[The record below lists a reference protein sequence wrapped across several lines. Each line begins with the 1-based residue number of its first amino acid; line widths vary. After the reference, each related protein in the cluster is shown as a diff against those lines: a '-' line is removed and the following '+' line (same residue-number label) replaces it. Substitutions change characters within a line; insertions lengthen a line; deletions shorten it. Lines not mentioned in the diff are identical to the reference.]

1 LHATIAAPGIDA
13 RTARTYR
20 SPHVDASPAHRPI
33 QPTRKRTMKLY
44 YHPIS
49 TTSRTIML
57 FAAESGIPL
66 EMQVVDLFTG
76 EHTQTPYAALN
87 PNKLVP
93 TLEDGDFVLT
103 ENSAILKYLA
113 DKIDSPAYP
122 KDLKKRARVNE
133 RMDWTS
139 TQLCSDLVYALVYPQ
154 IFDAHKRRSDEAQAA
169 TLARGKERAQVWLK
183 VLDQTVLGRGNNYLC
198 GDTITLADY
207 HASSYVQLAEVI
219 GSDLSAY
226 PNVQH
231 WLGRMKALKSWPS
244 VYQVIDGFAASLK
257 SKTMVAV

>member
-1 LHATIAAPGIDA
+1 
-13 RTARTYR
+13 
-20 SPHVDASPAHRPI
+20 
-33 QPTRKRTMKLY
+33 MKLH

-49 TTSRTIML
+49 TTSRPVML

-66 EMQVVDLFTG
+66 DMQVVDLFVG
-76 EHTQTPYAALN
+76 EHMQPRYAALN
-87 PNKLVP
+87 PNKLIP

-122 KDLKKRARVNE
+122 KDLQQRARVNE

-154 IFDAHKRRSDEAQAA
+154 IFDSHKRRSDEAQTA
-169 TLARGKERAQVWLK
+169 TLERGKARAQAWLE
-183 VLDQTVLGRGNNYLC
+183 VLDKHVLGTGNAYLC
-198 GDTITLADY
+198 GNAITIADY
-207 HASSYVQLAEVI
+207 HAASYVALAEVI

-226 PNVQH
+226 PNVKK
-231 WLGRMKALKSWPS
+231 WLGRMKALKSWPQ

-257 SKTMVAV
+257 GKAMVAV

>member
-1 LHATIAAPGIDA
+1 
-13 RTARTYR
+13 
-20 SPHVDASPAHRPI
+20 
-33 QPTRKRTMKLY
+33 MKLH

-49 TTSRTIML
+49 TTSRPVML

-66 EMQVVDLFTG
+66 DMQVVDLFVG
-76 EHTQTPYAALN
+76 EHMQPPYAALN
-87 PNKLVP
+87 PNKLIP

-122 KDLKKRARVNE
+122 KDLQQRARVNE

-154 IFDAHKRRSDEAQAA
+154 IFDSHKRRSDEAQTA
-169 TLARGKERAQVWLK
+169 TLERGKARAQAWLE
-183 VLDQTVLGRGNNYLC
+183 VLDKHVLGTGNAYLC
-198 GDTITLADY
+198 GNAITIADY
-207 HASSYVQLAEVI
+207 HAASYVALAEVI

-226 PNVQH
+226 PNVKK
-231 WLGRMKALKSWPS
+231 WLGRMKALKSWPQ

-257 SKTMVAV
+257 GKAMVAV

>member
-1 LHATIAAPGIDA
+1 
-13 RTARTYR
+13 
-20 SPHVDASPAHRPI
+20 
-33 QPTRKRTMKLY
+33 MKLY

-49 TTSRTIML
+49 TTSRPVML
-57 FAAESGIPL
+57 FAAESRIPL

-76 EHTQTPYAALN
+76 EHVQPPYAALN

-93 TLEDGDFVLT
+93 TLQDGDFILT

-122 KDLKKRARVNE
+122 RDLQQRARVNE

-154 IFDAHKRRSDEAQAA
+154 IFDAHKRRSDEAQSA
-169 TLARGKERAQVWLK
+169 TLERGQARAQAWLK
-183 VLDQTVLGRGNNYLC
+183 VLDEHVLGPGNNYLC
-198 GDTITLADY
+198 GDAITIADY
-207 HASSYVQLAEVI
+207 HAASYVALAEVI
-219 GSDLSAY
+219 GSDLSVY
-226 PNVQH
+226 PKVKQ
-231 WLGRMKALKSWPS
+231 WLARMKALKSWPQ

-257 SKTMVAV
+257 DRPMVAV

>member
-1 LHATIAAPGIDA
+1 
-13 RTARTYR
+13 
-20 SPHVDASPAHRPI
+20 
-33 QPTRKRTMKLY
+33 MKLY

-49 TTSRTIML
+49 TTSRPVML
-57 FAAESGIPL
+57 FAAENGIAL
-66 EMQVVDLFTG
+66 DMQVVDLFTG
-76 EHTQTPYAALN
+76 EHVQAPYAAIN

-139 TQLCSDLVYALVYPQ
+139 TQLCIDLVYALVYPQ
-154 IFDAHKRRSDEAQAA
+154 IFDTHKRRSDEAQSA
-169 TLARGKERAQVWLK
+169 TLERGRQRAQAWLE
-183 VLDQTVLGRGNNYLC
+183 VLDKHVLGSDNAYLC
-198 GDTITLADY
+198 GNDLTIADY
-207 HASSYVQLAEVI
+207 HAASYVALAEVI

-226 PNVQH
+226 PNVKR
-231 WLGRMKALKSWPS
+231 WLGRMKALKSWS
-244 VYQVIDGFAASLK
+244 QVYQVIDGFAASLK
-257 SKTMVAV
+257 GKTMVSV